1 MGAPHL
7 AACGGKVYWE
17 LRVVSAQGGALV
29 GFAGTSFRSGL
40 LAPQGQ
46 EALLG
51 FDEAGWALSA
61 YSGKRYHG
69 SVRPPPFPH
78 TLQPA

>member
-17 LRVVSAQGGALV
+17 LRIVSAQGYALV

-40 LAPQGQ
+40 QAPQGH

-51 FDEAGWALSA
+51 LDEAGWALVV
-61 YSGKRYHG
+61 GNGLRFHG
-69 SVRPPPFPH
+69 SVPTHPLPH
-78 TLQPA
+78 TMQPA